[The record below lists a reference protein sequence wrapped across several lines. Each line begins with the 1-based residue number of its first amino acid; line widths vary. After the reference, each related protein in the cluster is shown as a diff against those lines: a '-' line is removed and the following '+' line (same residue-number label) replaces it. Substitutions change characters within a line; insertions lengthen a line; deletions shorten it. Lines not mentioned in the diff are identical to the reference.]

1 VPDAALGSGT
11 SGGAPATTQ
20 PDGIVDITSLYPRP
34 KARATLVDPLNIDY
48 SELEPESDED
58 CTIRSRSA
66 KDKSPTPQYPVVDS
80 ILPSASDLTGSSKVV
95 SAVHQRVFSH
105 AGDSGS
111 SSYDTDIEAPCG
123 GIFVSNES
131 PSVVARRLSM
141 SSNARIFRDLMRK
154 VLQFCNDDRECSLLQ
169 EASDSFGFPIMEEE
183 LSKDSAKEIL
193 YQVQNLSMK
202 SFLACRAAQNC

>member
-66 KDKSPTPQYPVVDS
+66 KDKSPNPQSPVVDS
-80 ILPSASDLTGSSKVV
+80 ILPSAVTLLAVV
-95 SAVHQRVFSH
+95 KLFLLFTKGFFS
-105 AGDSGS
+105 
-111 SSYDTDIEAPCG
+111 CW
-123 GIFVSNES
+123 
-131 PSVVARRLSM
+131 
-141 SSNARIFRDLMRK
+141 
-154 VLQFCNDDRECSLLQ
+154 
-169 EASDSFGFPIMEEE
+169 
-183 LSKDSAKEIL
+183 
-193 YQVQNLSMK
+193 
-202 SFLACRAAQNC
+202 